1 MSLVIMSHP
10 FVCSGCILNSVLEYN
25 NVIQMEDHVNACGNK
40 VSIQLKGSDDAT
52 QWNNRSKFLFHGLSF
67 LWVYTSEMFESGYQ
81 QCQKLHGIV
90 NTQGPQLKS

>member
-1 MSLVIMSHP
+1 LSLVIMFHP
-10 FVCSGCILNSVLEYN
+10 FVCSGCILSSVLEYN

-40 VSIQLKGSDDAT
+40 VSIQLKGFDDGT
-52 QWNNRSKFLFHGLSF
+52 QWNNRSKVLFHRLSF
-67 LWVYTSEMFESGYQ
+67 LWVSKSEMFESGYQ